1 VQIKI
6 TNVDTISALFDRLI
20 CEHVKLYFF
29 RKENNIDKINHQQ
42 LVIQELRNRVSITF
56 RECFE
61 EHGYDYIAEKRTF
74 HIDGIKEEL
83 EKFNHD
89 TNWLWTF
96 YKIDSETLDN
106 SKLVI
111 MVPLESNN
119 IARRQF
125 IIFNKT
131 NFDKYC
137 HIGGVT
143 RQRYQNAKDN
153 NEQPNTFAGV
163 PHVLYKGSIDTSNL
177 EIVEF

>member
-83 EKFNHD
+83 EKLIYND
-89 TNWLWTF
+89 VEIGEADRARLAEVSKPEPN
-96 YKIDSETLDN
+96 IDV
-106 SKLVI
+106 LVREEARLR
-111 MVPLESNN
+111 VSNEGRAMRKN
-119 IARRQF
+119 I
-125 IIFNKT
+125 I
-131 NFDKYC
+131 D
-137 HIGGVT
+137 
-143 RQRYQNAKDN
+143 
-153 NEQPNTFAGV
+153 ETFA
-163 PHVLYKGSIDTSNL
+163 KIF
-177 EIVEF
+177 E